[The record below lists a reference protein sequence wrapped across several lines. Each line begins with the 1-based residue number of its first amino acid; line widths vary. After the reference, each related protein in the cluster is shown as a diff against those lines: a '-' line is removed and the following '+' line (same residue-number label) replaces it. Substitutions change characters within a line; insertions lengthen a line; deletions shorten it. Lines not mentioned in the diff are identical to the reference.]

1 MEDDDIKQARAFA
14 EQYIAL
20 GIEQAAKDGQSVHTS
35 IFALLETISWFVKQ
49 EQPDQPI
56 DEFED
61 YVSYFLEDWRNQN
74 NEP

>member
-14 EQYIAL
+14 EQYIAP
-20 GIEQAAKDGQSVHTS
+20 GIEQAAEDGQSVHTS
-35 IFALLETISWFVKQ
+35 IFALLETIRWIVGQ
-49 EQPDQPI
+49 EQLDHPI

-61 YVSYFLEDWRNQN
+61 YVNFFLADWRNQN